1 MRKKVL
7 VAQSGGPTVAINASL
22 AGVIAGV
29 AQSGDYEVF
38 GAANGIKGVLDEN
51 FINLSEFR
59 EDVKNGKESVS
70 EIKISQPDGTF
81 DTWSPKSMIDRLAI
95 TPSMYLGSCRYKLPS
110 VEEGAEVYEKIFSI
124 LDKNDIGMFF
134 YIGGN
139 DSMDT
144 VNKLSTYGRSID
156 SDIRFAGVP
165 KSIDNDLP
173 VTDHTPGYG
182 SAAKYIAA
190 SMAEMAH
197 DVKIYDIPCVT
208 IVELMGRN
216 AGWLTA
222 AAALARNEFNEMPQL
237 VYLPE
242 VDFDKERFME
252 DVKKEL
258 KKSNC
263 VMVAVSEGIH
273 DREGNYISA
282 GTSDVF
288 GHNQL
293 GGAAKALE
301 ILVKDKIGIKLCISG
316 GIGALLLILTGV
328 ISEKDALKS
337 IDLKTIFLF
346 GGTLSLASAL
356 QETGAGEVIA
366 NKVIGA
372 LGANPSPYIL
382 TLVVFLLCCIMTNFM
397 SNTATTALMVPI
409 CLSIAQGMGAD
420 PRAVLMACVI
430 GGSCAYA
437 TPIGMPANTM
447 VVGAGGYKFM
457 DYVKAGF
464 PLIIIATVVSM
475 IILPIAFPFFP

>member
-7 VAQSGGPTVAINASL
+7 VAQSGGPTVAINAAL

-301 ILVKDKIGIKLCISG
+301 ILVKDKIGIKCRSVEINIMQRCAAHVASATDIREAFELGVSAVKYAVAGNSG
-316 GIGALLLILTGV
+316 FIPVLKRV
-328 ISEKDALKS
+328 SEKPYRYDIEYIEL
-337 IDLKTIFLF
+337 
-346 GGTLSLASAL
+346 GC
-356 QETGAGEVIA
+356 IA
-366 NKVIGA
+366 NIEKKVPVEWI
-372 LGANPSPYIL
+372 NKEQNDVTKEITDYI
-382 TLVVFLLCCIMTNFM
+382 
-397 SNTATTALMVPI
+397 
-409 CLSIAQGMGAD
+409 
-420 PRAVLMACVI
+420 
-430 GGSCAYA
+430 
-437 TPIGMPANTM
+437 
-447 VVGAGGYKFM
+447 K
-457 DYVKAGF
+457 
-464 PLIIIATVVSM
+464 PLIRGEIEVSYKDGIPDYLWQPGKM
-475 IILPIAFPFFP
+475 S

>member
-124 LDKNDIGMFF
+124 LNKNDIGMFF

-301 ILVKDKIGIKLCISG
+301 ILVKDKIGIKCRSVEINIMQRCAAHVASATDIREAFELGVSAVKYAVAGNSG
-316 GIGALLLILTGV
+316 FIPVLKRV
-328 ISEKDALKS
+328 SEKPYRYDIEYIEL
-337 IDLKTIFLF
+337 
-346 GGTLSLASAL
+346 GC
-356 QETGAGEVIA
+356 IA
-366 NKVIGA
+366 NIEKKVPVEWI
-372 LGANPSPYIL
+372 NKEQNDVTKEITDYI
-382 TLVVFLLCCIMTNFM
+382 
-397 SNTATTALMVPI
+397 
-409 CLSIAQGMGAD
+409 
-420 PRAVLMACVI
+420 
-430 GGSCAYA
+430 
-437 TPIGMPANTM
+437 
-447 VVGAGGYKFM
+447 K
-457 DYVKAGF
+457 
-464 PLIIIATVVSM
+464 PLIRGEIEVPYKDGIPDYLWQPGKMS
-475 IILPIAFPFFP
+475 

>member
-22 AGVIAGV
+22 AGVIAGIT
-29 AQSGDYEVF
+29 QSGEYEVF
-38 GAANGIKGVLDEN
+38 GASNGIMGVLDES
-51 FINLSEFR
+51 FINLSEFQ
-59 EDVKNGKESVS
+59 EDVRNGKESVS
-70 EIKISQPDGTF
+70 EIKVSQPDGTF
-81 DTWSPKSMIDRLAI
+81 ETWSPKSMIDRLAI

-110 VEEGAEVYEKIFSI
+110 VEDGAEIYEKIFSV

-144 VNKLSTYGRSID
+144 VNKLSAYGKSIN

-242 VDFDKERFME
+242 VDFDKDRFIE

-263 VMVAVSEGIH
+263 VMAAISEGIH
-273 DREGNYISA
+273 DSEGNYISA

-301 ILVKDKIGIKLCISG
+301 ILVKDKIGIKCRSVEINIMQRCASHM
-316 GIGALLLILTGV
+316 
-328 ISEKDALKS
+328 
-337 IDLKTIFLF
+337 
-346 GGTLSLASAL
+346 ASATDIREAFEL
-356 QETGAGEVIA
+356 GVSAARYAVAGNSGFIPVLKRVSETPYRYDIEYIELGCIA
-366 NKVIGA
+366 NIEKK
-372 LGANPSPYIL
+372 
-382 TLVVFLLCCIMTNFM
+382 
-397 SNTATTALMVPI
+397 VPI
-409 CLSIAQGMGAD
+409 EWINKEHNDVTKEIA
-420 PRAVLMACVI
+420 
-430 GGSCAYA
+430 
-437 TPIGMPANTM
+437 
-447 VVGAGGYKFM
+447 GYIK
-457 DYVKAGF
+457 
-464 PLIIIATVVSM
+464 PLIRGEIEVPYKDGIPDYLWQSDRT
-475 IILPIAFPFFP
+475 LQKC

>member
-22 AGVIAGV
+22 AGVIDGV

-301 ILVKDKIGIKLCISG
+301 ILVKDKIGIKCRSVEINIMQRCAAHVASATDIREAFELGVSAVKYAVAGNSG
-316 GIGALLLILTGV
+316 FIPVLKRV
-328 ISEKDALKS
+328 SEKPYRYDIEYIEL
-337 IDLKTIFLF
+337 
-346 GGTLSLASAL
+346 GC
-356 QETGAGEVIA
+356 IA
-366 NKVIGA
+366 NIEKKVPVEWI
-372 LGANPSPYIL
+372 NKEQNDVTKEITDYI
-382 TLVVFLLCCIMTNFM
+382 
-397 SNTATTALMVPI
+397 
-409 CLSIAQGMGAD
+409 
-420 PRAVLMACVI
+420 
-430 GGSCAYA
+430 
-437 TPIGMPANTM
+437 
-447 VVGAGGYKFM
+447 K
-457 DYVKAGF
+457 
-464 PLIIIATVVSM
+464 PLIRGEIEVSYKDGIPDYLWQPGKM
-475 IILPIAFPFFP
+475 S

>member
-258 KKSNC
+258 KKFNC

-301 ILVKDKIGIKLCISG
+301 ILVKDKIGIKCRSVEIN
-316 GIGALLLILTGV
+316 IMQRCAAHV
-328 ISEKDALKS
+328 
-337 IDLKTIFLF
+337 
-346 GGTLSLASAL
+346 ASATDIREAFEL
-356 QETGAGEVIA
+356 GVSAVKYAVAGNSGFIPVLKRVSEEPYRYDIEYIELGCIA
-366 NKVIGA
+366 NIEKKVPVEWI
-372 LGANPSPYIL
+372 NKEQNDVTKEITDYI
-382 TLVVFLLCCIMTNFM
+382 
-397 SNTATTALMVPI
+397 
-409 CLSIAQGMGAD
+409 
-420 PRAVLMACVI
+420 
-430 GGSCAYA
+430 
-437 TPIGMPANTM
+437 
-447 VVGAGGYKFM
+447 K
-457 DYVKAGF
+457 
-464 PLIIIATVVSM
+464 PLIRGEIEVPYKDGIPDYLWQPGKMS
-475 IILPIAFPFFP
+475 